1 MPRLK
6 KRMIRRFYLR
16 PGDLWRR
23 VTSVRSLYELR
34 AQARE
39 GLALLR
45 RNV

>member
-1 MPRLK
+1 MLRLK

-16 PGDLWRR
+16 PTYLWKRLR
-23 VTSVRSLYELR
+23 GVASLYELR